1 MRGVVHY
8 LHGSNNAPVQREAN
22 MKDQTIIE
30 LQAICS
36 ALSTVT
42 GIVRDETDET
52 VASND
57 HIAIIRH
64 YDRLRQA
71 TALIKESREAL
82 AQIEEKLSREQVP
95 EVMRANNIRTITVE
109 GVGRVSL
116 GTRWSASMPDK
127 AAGFDWLRANDHGGV
142 IQETVNAQ
150 TLGALAKELNEEGTE
165 LPAPTFTT
173 NIMTY
178 TSITKVK

>member
-1 MRGVVHY
+1 MKIETLLGLSAACADLSKMAGKV
-8 LHGSNNAPVQREAN
+8 RE
-22 MKDQTIIE
+22 
-30 LQAICS
+30 
-36 ALSTVT
+36 
-42 GIVRDETDET
+42 ETDNV
-52 VASND
+52 VASQD
-57 HIAIIRH
+57 HIEVIKH
-64 YDRLRQA
+64 YDCLRQA

-82 AQIEEKLSREQVP
+82 EQIEMKLSREQVP
-95 EVMRANNIRTITVE
+95 EAMRAHNVRTITIE

-127 AAGFDWLRANDHGGV
+127 QAGFEWLRANKHGGV

-150 TLGALAKELNEEGTE
+150 TLGALAKELNNDGTE
-165 LPAPTFTT
+165 LPAPTFVT

>member
-1 MRGVVHY
+1 MQESTISLFKKVCECLVQVT
-8 LHGSNNAPVQREAN
+8 GSVR
-22 MKDQTIIE
+22 DQTNE
-30 LQAICS
+30 
-36 ALSTVT
+36 
-42 GIVRDETDET
+42 IVATKDH
-52 VASND
+52 VAV
-57 HIAIIRH
+57 IKH
-64 YDRLRQA
+64 YDQLRQLNA
-71 TALIKESREAL
+71 MIKESREAL
-82 AQIEEKLSREQVP
+82 NQLEEKLSREQIP
-95 EVMRANNIRTITVE
+95 EVMRDHQIRTITVE

-127 AAGFDWLRANDHGGV
+127 QAGFEWLRANEHGGV

-150 TLGALAKELNEEGTE
+150 TLGALAKELNGEGLE

>member
-1 MRGVVHY
+1 MLDSTSTTLRTICNDLTTLTGRV
-8 LHGSNNAPVQREAN
+8 REE
-22 MKDQTIIE
+22 T
-30 LQAICS
+30 QA
-36 ALSTVT
+36 A
-42 GIVRDETDET
+42 
-52 VASND
+52 VASQD
-57 HIAIIRH
+57 HIQVIRH
-64 YDRLRQA
+64 YDQLRQL

-82 AQIEEKLSREQVP
+82 SQIEETLSREQVP
-95 EVMRANNIRTITVE
+95 ELMRAHGVRTITVE

-127 AAGFDWLRANDHGGV
+127 QAGFEWLRANEHGGV

-150 TLGALAKELNEEGTE
+150 TLGALAKELNEEGQE

>member
-1 MRGVVHY
+1 MRDTCDTLATLSGWIREETAEAVAT
-8 LHGSNNAPVQREAN
+8 NDPV
-22 MKDQTIIE
+22 KVIK
-30 LQAICS
+30 
-36 ALSTVT
+36 
-42 GIVRDETDET
+42 
-52 VASND
+52 
-57 HIAIIRH
+57 H
-64 YDRLRQA
+64 YDQLRQM

-82 AQIEEKLSREQVP
+82 SEIEEKLSRNQVP
-95 EVMRANNIRTITVE
+95 DVMRAHNIKSTTIE

-127 AAGFDWLRANDHGGV
+127 EAGFDWLRANEHGGV

-150 TLGALAKELNEEGTE
+150 TLGALAKELNSTGHE
-165 LPAPTFTT
+165 LPQPTFVT

>member
-1 MRGVVHY
+1 MMNKYTEDALRETCSSLIALTGEIREQTSEVVE
-8 LHGSNNAPVQREAN
+8 SR
-22 MKDQTIIE
+22 
-30 LQAICS
+30 
-36 ALSTVT
+36 
-42 GIVRDETDET
+42 
-52 VASND
+52 D
-57 HIAIIRH
+57 HIAVIRH
-64 YDRLRQA
+64 YDSLRQL

-82 AQIEEKLSREQVP
+82 EQIEMKLSREQVP
-95 EVMRANNIRTITVE
+95 EALRSQNIRSITVE
-109 GVGRVSL
+109 GVGRVTL

-127 AAGFDWLRANDHGGV
+127 AAGFEWLRANEHGGV

>member
-1 MRGVVHY
+1 
-8 LHGSNNAPVQREAN
+8 
-22 MKDQTIIE
+22 MKAETKVELAEVCAFLSKLAGDIRDQTD
-30 LQAICS
+30 AS
-36 ALSTVT
+36 VT
-42 GIVRDETDET
+42 GG
-52 VASND
+52 D
-57 HIAIIRH
+57 HIAIIKH
-64 YDRLRQA
+64 YNDLRMA

-95 EVMRANNIRTITVE
+95 EVMRAHNIRTITVE

-127 AAGFDWLRANDHGGV
+127 AAGFDWLRGNGHGGV

-150 TLGALAKELNEEGTE
+150 TLGALAKEMNEDGTE
-165 LPAPTFTT
+165 LPSPTFTT

>member
-1 MRGVVHY
+1 
-8 LHGSNNAPVQREAN
+8 
-22 MKDQTIIE
+22 MKTETLLRLSDVCVTLSKLSGTI
-30 LQAICS
+30 
-36 ALSTVT
+36 
-42 GIVRDETDET
+42 RDETDEA

-57 HIAIIRH
+57 HIRIIKH
-64 YDRLRQA
+64 YDYLRQA

-82 AQIEEKLSREQVP
+82 EQIEMKLSREQVP
-95 EVMRANNIRTITVE
+95 EALRAQHIRTITVE

-127 AAGFDWLRANDHGGV
+127 EAGFEWLRGNGHGGV
-142 IQETVNAQ
+142 IFETVNAQ
-150 TLGALAKELNEEGTE
+150 TLGALAKELSNEGTE

-178 TSITKVK
+178 TSITRVK

>member
-1 MRGVVHY
+1 MNPSTLDAFIIICTQLQGITGAIRG
-8 LHGSNNAPVQREAN
+8 
-22 MKDQTIIE
+22 QTNE
-30 LQAICS
+30 
-36 ALSTVT
+36 V
-42 GIVRDETDET
+42 

-57 HIAIIRH
+57 HIEIIRH
-64 YDRLRQA
+64 YDQLRQV

-82 AQIEEKLSREQVP
+82 EQIEMKLSREQVP
-95 EVMRANNIRTITVE
+95 EALRSQNIRSITVE
-109 GVGRVSL
+109 GVGRVTL

-127 AAGFDWLRANDHGGV
+127 EAGFEWLRANEHGGV

-150 TLGALAKELNEEGTE
+150 TLGALAKELSAEGTE

>member
-1 MRGVVHY
+1 MKMITLLQLMETCGKLTVLAESIRGET
-8 LHGSNNAPVQREAN
+8 NEA
-22 MKDQTIIE
+22 
-30 LQAICS
+30 
-36 ALSTVT
+36 
-42 GIVRDETDET
+42 
-52 VASND
+52 VATND
-57 HIAIIRH
+57 HIEIIKH
-64 YDRLRQA
+64 YDKLRQA

-82 AQIEEKLSREQVP
+82 EKIEIRLSREQIP
-95 EVMRANNIRTITVE
+95 DVMRASNIRSTTIE

-116 GTRWSASMPDK
+116 GTRWSASIADK
-127 AAGFDWLRANDHGGV
+127 QEGFQWLRDNLHGGV

-165 LPAPTFTT
+165 LPAPTFVT

>member
-1 MRGVVHY
+1 MR
-8 LHGSNNAPVQREAN
+8 RE
-22 MKDQTIIE
+22 TE
-30 LQAICS
+30 LNLRTVCNLLTQAT
-36 ALSTVT
+36 ST
-42 GIVRDETDET
+42 VRDETEQVVD
-52 VASND
+52 SSD
-57 HIAIIRH
+57 HIAIIKH
-64 YDRLRQA
+64 YDSLRQV

-127 AAGFDWLRANDHGGV
+127 AAGFEWLRANEHGGV

>member
-1 MRGVVHY
+1 MLHY
-8 LHGSNNAPVQREAN
+8 LHGQINDRYSERE
-22 MKDQTIIE
+22 MRQETLKE
-30 LQAICS
+30 LNDVCAILTQIT
-36 ALSTVT
+36 AD
-42 GIVRDETDET
+42 IRDETTEA

-57 HIAIIRH
+57 HVAIIRH
-64 YDRLRQA
+64 YDHLRKVN
-71 TALIKESREAL
+71 ALIKESREAL
-82 AQIEEKLSREQVP
+82 SQIEEKLSREQVP
-95 EVMRANNIRTITVE
+95 DIMRAHNIRTITVE

-127 AAGFDWLRANDHGGV
+127 AAGFEWLRANDHGGV

-150 TLGALAKELNEEGTE
+150 TLGALAKELNEEGVD
-165 LPAPTFTT
+165 LPQPTFTT

>member
-1 MRGVVHY
+1 MQDDTVERLRTVCHT
-8 LHGSNNAPVQREAN
+8 LT
-22 MKDQTIIE
+22 TITE
-30 LQAICS
+30 W
-36 ALSTVT
+36 
-42 GIVRDETDET
+42 VRNETDEVVGT
-52 VASND
+52 ND
-57 HIAIIRH
+57 HIKIIKH
-64 YDRLRQA
+64 YDLLRQA

-82 AQIEEKLSREQVP
+82 SQIEEKLSREQVP
-95 EVMRANNIRTITVE
+95 EVMRAHNIRTITVE

-127 AAGFDWLRANDHGGV
+127 AAGFEWLRANEHGGV

>member
-1 MRGVVHY
+1 M
-8 LHGSNNAPVQREAN
+8 
-22 MKDQTIIE
+22 MKQSTE
-30 LQAICS
+30 LNLRTACNLLTQFA
-36 ALSTVT
+36 
-42 GIVRDETDET
+42 GDVRDETTDAVE
-52 VASND
+52 SGD
-57 HIAIIRH
+57 HIEIIRH
-64 YDRLRQA
+64 YDKLRQL

-95 EVMRANNIRTITVE
+95 EVLRAHQIKTITVE

-127 AAGFDWLRANDHGGV
+127 AAGFEWLRKNEHGGV

>member
-1 MRGVVHY
+1 MQMNTLLSLSEVCGRLSILADVVRQETNEAV
-8 LHGSNNAPVQREAN
+8 STNDPVQVI
-22 MKDQTIIE
+22 K
-30 LQAICS
+30 
-36 ALSTVT
+36 
-42 GIVRDETDET
+42 
-52 VASND
+52 
-57 HIAIIRH
+57 H
-64 YDRLRQA
+64 YDKVRQI

-82 AQIEEKLSREQVP
+82 AGIEERLSREQVP
-95 EVMRANNIRTITVE
+95 SIMRAHNIKSTTIE

-127 AAGFDWLRANDHGGV
+127 GAGFEWLRANNHGGV

-150 TLGALAKELNEEGTE
+150 TLGALAKELNNEGVE
-165 LPAPTFTT
+165 LPAPTFVT

>member
-1 MRGVVHY
+1 MR
-8 LHGSNNAPVQREAN
+8 L
-22 MKDQTIIE
+22 DTIAKINSVCNI
-30 LQAICS
+30 LTNLTTDI
-36 ALSTVT
+36 
-42 GIVRDETDET
+42 RDETTEA
-52 VASND
+52 VASGD
-57 HIAIIRH
+57 HVEIIRH
-64 YDRLRQA
+64 YDQLRLA

-82 AQIEEKLSREQVP
+82 NQIEEKLSREQVP
-95 EVMRANNIRTITVE
+95 DVMRAHNIKTITIE

-127 AAGFDWLRANDHGGV
+127 GEGFGWLRDNGHGGV

-150 TLGALAKELNEEGTE
+150 TLGALAKELNAEGTE

>member
-1 MRGVVHY
+1 M
-8 LHGSNNAPVQREAN
+8 QE
-22 MKDQTIIE
+22 QTIE
-30 LQAICS
+30 TLKTICFT
-36 ALSTVT
+36 LTTVT
-42 GIVRDETDET
+42 EWVRKETAEA
-52 VASND
+52 VASED
-57 HIAIIRH
+57 HIEVIKH
-64 YDRLRQA
+64 YDKLRQA

-82 AQIEEKLSREQVP
+82 SQIEEQLSREHVP
-95 EVMRANNIRTITVE
+95 EIMRAHRVKTITVE

-116 GTRWSASMPDK
+116 GTRWSASIPDK
-127 AAGFDWLRANDHGGV
+127 ADGFDWLRNNGHGGV

-150 TLGALAKELNEEGTE
+150 TLGALAKELNNEGKE